1 MVRYLFAVAAALALC
16 AAAPIAATAQTAD
29 GSDPGDMVS
38 QPADLPALPQVRPGG
53 LLANR
58 SPDAVIGLARSH
70 AAELAGVAP
79 DQVDVVS
86 VQPVE
91 WPDFSLGCPNLLPH
105 FAVAQ
110 VTVPGFIV
118 QLDVAGT
125 PMTYHTD
132 RGLRAIPCEA
142 PPAPTE

>member
-1 MVRYLFAVAAALALC
+1 MVRYALAVAAAVALC
-16 AAAPIAATAQTAD
+16 AAATSVVAAQTTD
-29 GSDPGDMVS
+29 GSDGGDVPS
-38 QPADLPALPQVRPGG
+38 LPQVRPGG

-58 SPDAVIGLARSH
+58 SPDEVIDLARTN
-70 AAELAGVAP
+70 AATRAGVSP
-79 DQVDVVS
+79 DQVSVVD

-91 WPDFSLGCPNLLPH
+91 WPDFSLGCPNAFPH

-125 PMTYHTD
+125 PTIYHTD

-142 PPAPTE
+142 PPGPTPSD